1 MIKRCIIIVLDS
13 VGIGELPDAAEYGDA
28 GANTLGHIAEAVDGL
43 KLPSMARLGLGNIAP
58 IRGVGPVDK
67 PAACFGKMAEI
78 SKGKD
83 TTTGHW
89 EMVGVIT
96 ERAFPVYPNGFPSD
110 VINEFE
116 AKIDRGTLGNKTA
129 SGTEIIKELGE
140 EHMRTGFPIVYTS
153 ADSVFQ
159 IACHE
164 EIVPVEQLYEW
175 CRIARKMLVSPHN
188 VQRVIARPFVG
199 TPSTFS
205 RTERRK
211 DFSLE
216 PPSETLL
223 DLIVKNGGK
232 VTAIGKIKDIYAGR
246 GITTS
251 IHTGSNREGIGAI
264 IAAVASGEGSL
275 IFANLVDFDMLYG
288 HRNNPQGY
296 ADALI
301 EFDNAL
307 PSIID
312 VLSDDDLFF
321 ITADH
326 GCDPTT
332 SDTDHTRE
340 YVPLLAYGKNAAKG
354 VNLGIR
360 SCFCDLAST
369 IVDILHIPTDLP
381 GTSFAP
387 TLELN

>member
-1 MIKRCIIIVLDS
+1 M
-13 VGIGELPDAAEYGDA
+13 
-28 GANTLGHIAEAVDGL
+28 DGL
-43 KLPSMARLGLGNIAP
+43 KLPNLADLGLGNIAP
-58 IRGVGPVDK
+58 IKGVGPVDR
-67 PAACFGKMAEI
+67 PAACFGKMAEV

-89 EMVGVIT
+89 EMMGVIT

-110 VINEFE
+110 VISEFE
-116 AKIDRGTLGNKTA
+116 ARIGRGTLGNKAA
-129 SGTEIIKELGE
+129 SGTEIIKELGA
-140 EHMRTGFPIVYTS
+140 EHIRTGFPIVYTS

-164 EIVPVEQLYEW
+164 EVVPVEELYEW
-175 CRIARKMLVSPHN
+175 CRIARKMLISPHN

-199 TPSTFS
+199 TPGTFS
-205 RTERRK
+205 RTQRRK

-216 PPSETLL
+216 PPHDTLL
-223 DLIVKNGGK
+223 DLIVRNGGK
-232 VTAIGKIKDIYAGR
+232 VTAIGKIEDVYAGR
-246 GITTS
+246 GITSS
-251 IHTGSNREGIGAI
+251 IHTGNNREGIGAI
-264 IAAVASGEGSL
+264 IAAIASGEGSL
-275 IFANLVDFDMLYG
+275 VFANLVDFDMLYG

-301 EFDNAL
+301 EFDTAL

-312 VLSDDDLFF
+312 VLSDDDILF

-332 SDTDHTRE
+332 PGTDHTRE
-340 YVPLLAYGKNAAKG
+340 YVPLLAYGKRAAKG

-360 SCFCDLAST
+360 SCFCDLSAT
-369 IVDILHIPTDLP
+369 IAEILNIHNSLP
-381 GTSFAP
+381 GTSFASLLTSIP
-387 TLELN
+387 DS